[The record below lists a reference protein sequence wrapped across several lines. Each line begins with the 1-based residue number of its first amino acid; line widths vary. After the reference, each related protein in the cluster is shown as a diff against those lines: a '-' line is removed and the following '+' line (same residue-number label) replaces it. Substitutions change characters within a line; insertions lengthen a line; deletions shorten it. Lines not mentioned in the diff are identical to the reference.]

1 MWNKRVKA
9 RLILISSTNTNR
21 ESVAYRSFRPS
32 EFEARGVRKV
42 TTAVSYTHLSLALL
56 VSDVA
61 HAEGRRRVGVT
72 RPRIGPPET
81 KSASEVSSV
90 PPAIGRRRHEA
101 NAAGA
106 LEPTSRTP
114 GGELD
119 EGNVYRARLPVGRVA
134 ARKHFS
140 TQQAQGARTSDGTRA
155 PGVGRTAAG
164 VLQAVTGPR
173 QLMRQRSRYD
183 RAIQSIPPRWARRV
197 CLRGRRP
204 KVHRAREKRKTH
216 RATGLSLIHI

>member
-1 MWNKRVKA
+1 M
-9 RLILISSTNTNR
+9 
-21 ESVAYRSFRPS
+21 PQ
-32 EFEARGVRKV
+32 
-42 TTAVSYTHLSLALL
+42 
-56 VSDVA
+56 
-61 HAEGRRRVGVT
+61 
-72 RPRIGPPET
+72 
-81 KSASEVSSV
+81 
-90 PPAIGRRRHEA
+90 AIGRRRHEA

-140 TQQAQGARTSDGTRA
+140 TQQARDARTSDGTRA

-216 RATGLSLIHI
+216 RATGHPTVQPLVQGIWPAVASHSRSWLRHGRTTAGQAANSASRSWAR

>member
-1 MWNKRVKA
+1 M
-9 RLILISSTNTNR
+9 
-21 ESVAYRSFRPS
+21 PQ
-32 EFEARGVRKV
+32 
-42 TTAVSYTHLSLALL
+42 
-56 VSDVA
+56 
-61 HAEGRRRVGVT
+61 
-72 RPRIGPPET
+72 
-81 KSASEVSSV
+81 
-90 PPAIGRRRHEA
+90 AIGRRRHEA

-140 TQQAQGARTSDGTRA
+140 TQQARDARTSDGTRA

-173 QLMRQRSRYD
+173 QLMRQRSRYG

-216 RATGLSLIHI
+216 RATGHPTVQPLVQGVWPAVASHSRSWLRHGRTTADQAANSASRSWAR